1 LVGAALSRAIAF
13 VRARPRGRD
22 RVGTT
27 RSGGVVVTRRS
38 ATAVPPRTL
47 ELRSTRGREAR
58 LLGAALVIVLL
69 ALFLVDRSFREDL
82 AEAGTKLAA
91 GELVNLGALEDAG
104 QLEPLLASFTD
115 GRERSFVAAGL
126 LSHSRSVGGL
136 PNVGE
141 LARASV
147 PSSELAVSS
156 HPLPVLS
163 QRAAALGAS
172 PESAENA
179 ENEVMVPLL
188 SAAQVRELRAR
199 AIVRT
204 PASWRSSFW
213 LWTLGALAALAS
225 VHLVWRLR
233 GFSGDQLLLPPV
245 ALLCGLGAAAM
256 ASMRDPL
263 RDLLLVRSFS
273 QGVIAGAGVLVI
285 TTFLAAHHLPRLRR
299 LGFLALLGAF
309 ALSAL
314 LVVFGTGPGTSDAKV
329 NLFGFQPVPVVCL
342 LVVLFLAAYFAERWE
357 LLREVRESRWVALQ
371 LERLPRSL
379 RWQVPKL
386 EYLLPPLVAMAVVL
400 GFFLLQRD
408 LGPALVLS
416 LLFSGL
422 YYAARGRPGLALLGV
437 SLLALG
443 LGAAYRLG
451 FPRTVT
457 GRIQMWLHPWSNEFA
472 GGDHLAQS
480 LWAFSSGGWRGTG
493 LGGGRPE
500 TVPEVHTDL
509 VLAALGEE
517 LGFVGFAV
525 VVATLGLVLQRLYRV
540 AVAGTRPFEVFLALG
555 LFLAVAL
562 QALVIAGGA
571 LGLLPLTGI
580 VTPFLSY
587 GRSSMLVHFAML
599 GLAASLSA
607 RVAGGSG
614 SEEAYLAP
622 LRRSSRVLGL
632 LVAVGM
638 TAVLAKAAWVQ
649 VVAADDTATRGTL
662 VVHADGAHRYRYN
675 PRLVELVDR
684 LPRGSVLDR
693 HGMPLATSD
702 PELLARFR
710 DAYVAMGLEPPSPAI
725 LGTRRWYPLGGRS
738 YHLLGDWNR
747 RWDWAASNTSFVER
761 DETVRLQGFDDRPR
775 AAGQSQ
781 AGPGVVRGGASGERN
796 LAELLPLLRHGE
808 AASRRSVRELV
819 DRERNVELTVDARLQ
834 ASLADSLARH
844 VREAGRERGAAVVL
858 DATSGELLAS
868 ASYPW
873 PEAGSADP
881 VPGDPTLLDRSRYG
895 LYPPGSTFKVVT
907 AIAALRK
914 DPALARKE
922 YACVALPGGRV
933 GHAVRG
939 WGRPIRDDPTA
950 REPHGRLDLAGG
962 LRHSCNAFFAQLG
975 TYDVGAADL
984 LRTAALFGIET
995 ARPNTTEALQDAL
1008 PQSAYGQGQVVAT
1021 PLEMARVAA
1030 AVANGGLLPPVRWV
1044 LPGAGGAAD
1053 GRQPERVLGIEQA
1066 ERLQAALRAVVTSGS
1081 ASALRDAPVSLAGK
1095 TGTAE
1100 IAGSA
1105 SHSWFIGFAPFA
1117 GSGRTIAFAVVIE
1130 HGGYGGRVAVR
1141 VARDLVTEAAAI
1153 GLLQ

>member
-1 LVGAALSRAIAF
+1 M
-13 VRARPRGRD
+13 
-22 RVGTT
+22 
-27 RSGGVVVTRRS
+27 TRRS
-38 ATAVPPRTL
+38 ATAEPPRTL

-69 ALFLVDRSFREDL
+69 ALFLVHRSFREDL
-82 AEAGTKLAA
+82 AEAQTALEA
-91 GELVNLGALEDAG
+91 GELVNLGAVESAA
-104 QLEPLLASFTD
+104 QLERLLPSFTD

-126 LSHSRSVGGL
+126 LSHARAVGGL

-141 LARASV
+141 LSRARVS
-147 PSSELAVSS
+147 SSELAGWS
-156 HPLPVLS
+156 HPLPVLA

-172 PESAENA
+172 PENP
-179 ENEVMVPLL
+179 ENEVLVPLL
-188 SAAQVRELRAR
+188 SAAQVREARAQ

-213 LWTLGALAALAS
+213 LWTLGALAALGS
-225 VHLVWRLR
+225 VHLLWRLR

-245 ALLCGLGAAAM
+245 ALLCGLGACAM

-263 RDLLLVRSFS
+263 RDLLLLRSFA
-273 QGVIAGAGVLVI
+273 QGVIAGAVVLAI
-285 TTFLAAHHLPRLRR
+285 TTVLAAHHLPRLRR
-299 LGFLALLGAF
+299 LGFPALLGAF

-357 LLREVRESRWVALQ
+357 LLREVRESRWVASQ

-480 LWAFSSGGWRGTG
+480 LWAFSSGGWRGAG

-525 VVATLGLVLQRLYRV
+525 VVATLGLVLQRLYRL
-540 AVAGTRPFEVFLALG
+540 AVAGTRPYEVFLGLG

-599 GLAASLSA
+599 GLAAALSA
-607 RVAGGSG
+607 RVAAG
-614 SEEAYLAP
+614 SEPEVYLAPLQRSAGAVGRSGPKAPLAP

-632 LVAVGM
+632 LVAVAM
-638 TAVLAKAAWVQ
+638 TAVLGKAAWVQ

-662 VVHADGAHRYRYN
+662 VVHADGALRYRYN

-693 HGMPLATSD
+693 NGMPLATSD
-702 PELLARFR
+702 PELLGKFR

-725 LGTRRWYPLGGRS
+725 LDTRRWYPLGGRS

-761 DETVRLQGFDDRPR
+761 DDNARLQGFDDRPR

-781 AGPGVVRGGASGERN
+781 DDPGVVRGAAPGARN

-819 DRERNVELTVDARLQ
+819 DRERNVKLTVDARLQ

-873 PEAGSADP
+873 PATGSADP
-881 VPGDPTLLDRSRYG
+881 VPGDPSLLDRSRYG

-950 REPHGRLDLAGG
+950 REPHGELDLAGG
-962 LRHSCNAFFAQLG
+962 LRYSCNAFFAQLG

-1030 AVANGGLLPPVRWV
+1030 AVANGGLLPAVRWV
-1044 LPGAGGAAD
+1044 LPGAGDAAD

-1105 SHSWFIGFAPFA
+1105 SHSWFIGFAPFG
-1117 GSGRTIAFAVVIE
+1117 GSGRTIAFAVLVE